1 MVKEALSKT
10 LHRKLVAAEG
20 RIKTSFALIRK
31 DVDGMQASVEAMKK
45 YLVKKDGEYEA
56 DRKKDDK
63 VRREFEKD
71 VDSFTEK
78 ISQLKIALISVENI
92 KKEVVM
98 RRDLAQ
104 IEERIKTSFKS
115 DVESY
120 KGQVK
125 NLRLDLIDAGKRIKA
140 LESGVVRKEKKGW
153 FGKRD
158 EDYTEE
164 G

>member
-20 RIKTSFALIRK
+20 RIKTSFALIRE
-31 DVDGMQASVEAMKK
+31 DVDEMQGSVELMKK

-56 DRKKDDK
+56 DRRKDDK
-63 VRREFEKD
+63 VRAEFEKD

-98 RRDLAQ
+98 KRDLAQ
-104 IEERIKTSFKS
+104 IEERVKTSFKN

-120 KGQVK
+120 HGQVK
-125 NLRLDLIDAGKRIKA
+125 NLRLDLMEALKRIKA
-140 LESGVVRKEKKGW
+140 LESGCVREKKSGW
-153 FGKRD
+153 FGKKGK
-158 EDYTEE
+158 EE
-164 G
+164 VVE